1 LTLAAL
7 IQGCGSSSP
16 TSPSNVPALPTVT
29 GTTVAGGV
37 TVPVGA
43 SSPLAAA
50 GSAALVQSGSSVF
63 LVSRSSAASFVAL
76 TAICTHEGCTV
87 TGFEN
92 QNYVCPCHGS
102 RYNLNGGVVQGPA
115 PAALRQFASD
125 VANDVLTIHT

>member
-1 LTLAAL
+1 MRRAEIFDPPL
-7 IQGCGSSSP
+7 
-16 TSPSNVPALPTVT
+16 
-29 GTTVAGGV
+29 GV
-37 TVPVGA
+37 RYGVYSKVR
-43 SSPLAAA
+43 
-50 GSAALVQSGSSVF
+50 F
-63 LVSRSSAASFVAL
+63 
-76 TAICTHEGCTV
+76 